1 VSRRRFLI
9 TTRLPDARPVGPCH
23 PRRRATLLRALRM
36 MERTG
41 GVVMFTANPPDNA
54 AQVDRGGAWVLL
66 GCTLQES
73 TTGRHVSSGLPASTV
88 RRTIPNMSR
97 ADENS

>member
-41 GVVMFTANPPDNA
+41 GVVMFTANPPDN
-54 AQVDRGGAWVLL
+54 
-66 GCTLQES
+66 
-73 TTGRHVSSGLPASTV
+73 TGRHVSSGLPASTV